1 MRNKIAAYAQKYHG
15 DWSKIAKAIS
25 DNEPVQLVNSTIDF
39 VTIVDQEYPDCF
51 RKLRFPP
58 WIFYYEGNLGLL
70 NQPSLAIVG
79 SRELCS
85 YASMVI
91 ERLVSANVEK
101 VIVSGLAKGADTK
114 AHQCARKTI
123 GVLGCGLDVVYPKQN
138 SSLIQYMKKQQLVI
152 SEYPCG
158 TLPMKHH
165 FPWRNRLIV
174 ALSDHVV
181 AVQAKIK
188 SGTSTTI
195 MHANELSKP
204 VYCVPYRVDDL
215 DGEGCNY
222 FIAQGAQILLSAD
235 EKF

>member
-1 MRNKIAAYAQKYHG
+1 MRNKIAAYAQKYQG

-25 DNEPVQLVNSTIDF
+25 SDEHADSIDVNGTF
-39 VTIVDQEYPDCF
+39 VTIVDAEYPDCF

-58 WIFYYEGNLGLL
+58 WIIYYEGDLSLL

-79 SRELCS
+79 SRELCL
-85 YASMVI
+85 YASKVI
-91 ERLVSANVEK
+91 ERLVGANIEK
-101 VIVSGLAKGADTK
+101 VIVSGLAKGADAK
-114 AHQCARKTI
+114 AHQCAKRTI
-123 GVLGCGLDVVYPKQN
+123 GVLGCGLDVAYPKEN
-138 SSLIQYMKKQQLVI
+138 SLLIQYMKTHQLVI

-165 FPWRNRLIV
+165 FPWRNRLIA

-204 VYCVPYRVDDL
+204 VYCVPYSINDSQ
-215 DGEGCNY
+215 GEGCNY